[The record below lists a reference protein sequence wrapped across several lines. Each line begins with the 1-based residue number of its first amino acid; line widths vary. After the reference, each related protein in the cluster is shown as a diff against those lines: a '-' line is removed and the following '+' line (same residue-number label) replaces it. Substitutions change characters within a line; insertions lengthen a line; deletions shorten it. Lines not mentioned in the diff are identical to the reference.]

1 MAVRQFCLCPD
12 FLPPC
17 GRTMFFYGG
26 PGLRWDEGG
35 LTHFRLDPD
44 PQAQTVD
51 TLARSDPEV
60 QTRCP
65 DEQFPGSISLG
76 VEPCGSTP
84 DRKRSD
90 STGHP
95 GRLHHQNY
103 PGSDKPPSRC
113 TCNPSRI
120 VMASHR
126 CLPRYQVIGKLVA
139 LRAIHTCTRHVAA
152 HRLCRVCQRERN
164 D

>member
-1 MAVRQFCLCPD
+1 MWRSDNSASAQRF
-12 FLPPC
+12 
-17 GRTMFFYGG
+17 
-26 PGLRWDEGG
+26 
-35 LTHFRLDPD
+35 FRLADVPCFSMEGQVSGGTRVD
-44 PQAQTVD
+44 SLTLASIRIPRNRLFD

-65 DEQFPGSISLG
+65 DELFPGSISLG
-76 VEPCGSTP
+76 VEPGGSTP

-113 TCNPSRI
+113 KCDPSQNCDGI
-120 VMASHR
+120 PSVLAED
-126 CLPRYQVIGKLVA
+126 
-139 LRAIHTCTRHVAA
+139 TR
-152 HRLCRVCQRERN
+152 
-164 D
+164 

>member
-1 MAVRQFCLCPD
+1 
-12 FLPPC
+12 
-17 GRTMFFYGG
+17 MFFYGG
-26 PGLRWDEGG
+26 PTPRWDEGG

-44 PQAQTVD
+44 PQGRAVD

-113 TCNPSRI
+113 NCDASQNRPRDGIVPTVLAEIPADRHARCTWDNPR
-120 VMASHR
+120 
-126 CLPRYQVIGKLVA
+126 PRGSSAMPGLVKETA
-139 LRAIHTCTRHVAA
+139 MTDTG
-152 HRLCRVCQRERN
+152 
-164 D
+164 